1 MDILI
6 QNILNVLLSQI
17 ALGVYAI
24 LLLLLV
30 ILLVRSVI
38 RNEHATAV
46 ALDAM
51 KERIKITKKDLA
63 SDETAAGEMTIA
75 NALAVAHRAEE
86 EAKRVRR
93 EAEEAERRRLD
104 ELAAARLAAEAEE
117 RRRKKEAI
125 AAKQAEKEQKRKERL
140 EKKAADA
147 ELA

>member
-93 EAEEAERRRLD
+93 EAEES
-104 ELAAARLAAEAEE
+104 
-117 RRRKKEAI
+117 
-125 AAKQAEKEQKRKERL
+125 
-140 EKKAADA
+140 
-147 ELA
+147 